1 MAARILSDHL
11 CECGCGQRTY
21 INAKGEPNR
30 YVRSHGHRYH
40 GATDGAEAGGSYAP
54 TYVSWKAMRQR
65 CRDKNHKNWSNY
77 GGRGIAVCERWS
89 GRNGFVN
96 FLADMGERPGGT
108 TTSGRALY
116 SVERK
121 DTNGNYEPNNCVWA
135 DNNAQSRNRR
145 STKLVHADVE
155 AIRAAPSVA
164 AAVTIATGLGVT
176 EGYARRLRRGEKWP
190 GVGVAA

>member
-1 MAARILSDHL
+1 MILTPTWRAWAALRSR
-11 CECGCGQRTY
+11 CS
-21 INAKGEPNR
+21 NPKG
-30 YVRSHGHRYH
+30 
-40 GATDGAEAGGSYAP
+40 
-54 TYVSWKAMRQR
+54 
-65 CRDKNHKNWSNY
+65 KNWKNY